1 MLRLKSAVSGA
12 SNREALIVFND
23 KGELRA
29 ALGATELE
37 TIGTGE
43 VAKRAESSLVLSD
56 KEGKVMW
63 QAPPD

>member
-12 SNREALIVFND
+12 SNRQGLIVFND

-29 ALGATELE
+29 TLGATSLE
-37 TIGTGE
+37 TTRTGE
-43 VAKRAESSLVLSD
+43 VRKRAESSLVLFD

-63 QAPPD
+63 RAP